1 MMLKRSLFKRPKI
14 ALENGGEDFSSFLQ
28 ECPGCGKEITQGELF
43 ENLHVCPHC
52 GRHFRLS
59 ARQRLAILADEGSF
73 IELDAELGESD
84 PLSFPGYA
92 EKLQNARRASG
103 EGEAVLTGTAM
114 VLGQKTALFLMEGGF
129 MMGSMGSLVGEKLAR
144 LFEHATEERL
154 PVVGF
159 TISGGARMQEG
170 ILSLMQMAKV
180 SGAVKLHS
188 ESGLLYLAVLTDPT
202 TGGVTASFAMEGDI
216 TLAEPG
222 ALIAFAGPR
231 VIEQTT
237 HKKLPEGFQRAEF
250 LLKNGFIDAI
260 CERKAQRETIA
271 ALLAYHEG
279 AREGENDHAS
289 L

>member
-1 MMLKRSLFKRPKI
+1 MLKRSLFKRPKI
-14 ALENGGEDFSSFLQ
+14 ALENGGEDFSSFSQ
-28 ECPGCGKEITQGELF
+28 ECPGCGKELSQGELF
-43 ENLHVCPHC
+43 ENLHVCPRC
-52 GRHFRLS
+52 GLHFRLS

-73 IELDAELGESD
+73 IEHDSALDAAD
-84 PLSFPGYA
+84 PLAFPGYA
-92 EKLQNARRASG
+92 EKLQIARKASG
-103 EGEAVLTGTAM
+103 ENEAVLTGEAAIM
-114 VLGQKTALFLMEGGF
+114 GEKTALFIMNGSF

-144 LFEHATEERL
+144 LFEFAQKERL

-159 TISGGARMQEG
+159 TVSGGARMQEG
-170 ILSLMQMAKV
+170 IISLMQMAKV
-180 SGAVKLHS
+180 SGAVKLHG
-188 ESGLLYLAVLTDPT
+188 EAGLFYLAVLTDPT

-216 TLAEPG
+216 ILAEPG

-260 CERKAQRETIA
+260 AERKAQRETIA
-271 ALLAYHEG
+271 ALLAFHKEG
-279 AREGENDHAS
+279 ADHAG